1 MSLLLSTSL
10 CNFEDRLLPINLIT
24 ISNYGEND
32 VALGERLEDGKGRHG
47 RSSQD
52 EGPPYIE
59 FESTSCSK
67 SNPH

>member
-10 CNFEDRLLPINLIT
+10 CNFEDRLLPINLIG
-24 ISNYGEND
+24 NFGEND

-52 EGPPYIE
+52 EGLPYIE
-59 FESTSCSK
+59 FESTSCSR